1 MTEEEIKED
10 EAAREAAIKLYYAG
24 VKVSLHSVRYYSA
37 YCQALREAYEKLFPQ
52 IIASLRGDE
61 KVYKKAEYD
70 LCMSCM
76 NACDDYHVGTYRRC
90 YKDHVRDKKGK
101 LIKCTAYFY
110 KETTI
115 KTEIKYGKDNINV

>member
-1 MTEEEIKED
+1 MSEEEIND
-10 EAAREAAIKLYYAG
+10 NVARKTASNLIDKG
-24 VKVSLHSVRYYSA
+24 VKVSLHSVRYYAA
-37 YCQALREAYEKLFPQ
+37 YCTALREAYGRLLPQ

-76 NACDDYHVGTYRRC
+76 DACYDYHVGTYRIG

-101 LIKCTAYFY
+101 LIKCTAYFF
-110 KETTI
+110 KETTV
-115 KTEIKYGKDNINV
+115 KTEIRYGKGNI